1 MNPAVTQFLFDGVE
15 EVNENV
21 RVMQE
26 AFAHHDY
33 NKDWSPVKKFG
44 RSSRVDEMRDQLSR

>member
-44 RSSRVDEMRDQLSR
+44 RSSRVDEMRD